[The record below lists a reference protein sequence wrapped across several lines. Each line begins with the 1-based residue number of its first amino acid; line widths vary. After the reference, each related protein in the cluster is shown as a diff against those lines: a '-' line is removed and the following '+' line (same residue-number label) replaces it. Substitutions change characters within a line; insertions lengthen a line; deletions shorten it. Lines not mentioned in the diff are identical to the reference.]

1 MQEQEPDSPLKD
13 LASVECDP
21 VDSPAQHA
29 TDGKAV
35 KPPPPLFSCNSYELK
50 FDIADTNVE
59 SSELIQLDA
68 IGASS
73 DVPSFQ
79 IEATVEKVLYPFCHP
94 FIIN

>member
-35 KPPPPLFSCNSYELK
+35 KRLLY
-50 FDIADTNVE
+50 
-59 SSELIQLDA
+59 SSA
-68 IGASS
+68 I
-73 DVPSFQ
+73 
-79 IEATVEKVLYPFCHP
+79 IM
-94 FIIN
+94 N